1 MWAPLESDPDVDDRI
16 RRIAL
21 ENAHAFLIPDGLAQ
35 PVAPAV
41 DGLHEIQ
48 APTLVIVGEQDF
60 AEIHAIAD
68 LMAHRIPGAQKHVIA
83 GADRIVNMRTPEKF
97 DRMLMDFL
105 GLLDLG

>member
-41 DGLHEIQ
+41 DRLHEIQ
-48 APTLVIVGEQDF
+48 APTLVIVGEQDV

-83 GADRIVNMRTPEKF
+83 GADHIVNMRTPEKF
-97 DRMLMDFL
+97 DRMLMVFL